1 VKRIISVNDDLY
13 LIKGTVSVDTH
24 FTTSELKKQYTADT
38 VLRNGDFWYMC
49 EKVIVAEFEDL

>member
-1 VKRIISVNDDLY
+1 MKLIPLNGELY
-13 LIKGTVSVDTH
+13 LLKGRVSVDTH
-24 FTTSELKKQYTADT
+24 FTTEELKKQYTADT